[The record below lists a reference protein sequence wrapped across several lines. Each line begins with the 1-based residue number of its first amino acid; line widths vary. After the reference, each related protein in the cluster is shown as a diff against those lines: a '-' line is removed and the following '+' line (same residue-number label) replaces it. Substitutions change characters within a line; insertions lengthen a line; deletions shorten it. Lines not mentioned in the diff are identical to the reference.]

1 MDMQA
6 CIGFETEA

>member
-6 CIGFETEA
+6 CIGFETGA